1 MILLSIQGMTC
12 PSCVGHVKE
21 ALDAIEGV
29 INVEVSYKNA
39 NAAITANAGVSVADL
54 VGAIE
59 ALGYTAKENTSPSAY
74 GENTTTSDTGGNR
87 SQQVVIIG
95 SGSAA
100 FACAIKAAERG
111 AKVTLIE
118 GADVIGGCCVN
129 VGCVPKKLYVYASEY
144 GKGFADARGFGWG
157 SDKAPFE
164 WATLRDNKKTE
175 ISRLND
181 IYRGLLG
188 GVDAQII
195 DGRGRIV
202 EYRKESPVL
211 VMGDSF
217 VWIYSAEGA
226 DLARQLHRFTGMSMD
241 VIAIPGGAA
250 LGCRTSLARRKG
262 GPRDKRMVIWLWA
275 SECVMMI
282 PEKWEKV
289 DVFARR

>member
-1 MILLSIQGMTC
+1 MTC

-118 GADVIGGCCVN
+118 GADVIG
-129 VGCVPKKLYVYASEY
+129 
-144 GKGFADARGFGWG
+144 
-157 SDKAPFE
+157 
-164 WATLRDNKKTE
+164 
-175 ISRLND
+175 
-181 IYRGLLG
+181 
-188 GVDAQII
+188 
-195 DGRGRIV
+195 
-202 EYRKESPVL
+202 
-211 VMGDSF
+211 
-217 VWIYSAEGA
+217 
-226 DLARQLHRFTGMSMD
+226 
-241 VIAIPGGAA
+241 
-250 LGCRTSLARRKG
+250 
-262 GPRDKRMVIWLWA
+262 
-275 SECVMMI
+275 
-282 PEKWEKV
+282 
-289 DVFARR
+289 